1 MLAPLGSKQIEAFEK
16 NETERIEYFS
26 ESHTLPSKKILKKIE
41 GAKLAPIHLG
51 TTFPLPKD
59 AFQSVLLIQKIY
71 LFHSSLL
78 I

>member
-1 MLAPLGSKQIEAFEK
+1 MLVPLGSQQIEAFEK

-26 ESHTLPSKKILKKIE
+26 ESHKLPSKKILKKVE

-51 TTFPLPKD
+51 TTFSLPQD
-59 AFQSVLLIQKIY
+59 DFQSILLIQKIY
-71 LFHSSLL
+71 LFHSCLL